1 MLSIGRKIAAL
12 GVTLGFGV
20 LAQGAAAQDALNFSK
35 VFSPSTI
42 GVNAGS
48 VLTYTITNPGASPNS
63 AVQFT
68 HALPST
74 PGQMTIA
81 SGEVSNTCGGTVTA
95 AEGDTSLALTG
106 GLVGA
111 YQTCTIDVLVTLPT
125 PGMHSSTTGI
135 LNSSGGASAPASA
148 VLTADTGRPSLTKTF
163 STNTPAL
170 NSVVTQTYSF
180 DNTANG
186 SIANF
191 LALSETFPAG
201 ITVASPSNLATDCLS
216 AGSLTAAEGGQSFAM
231 NSYAVAAGSTCT
243 VSLDLHVSTSG
254 QIALASDV
262 GSYSLGTLGIAAGT
276 LSVSA
281 PAAGEVSISKLF
293 SGDPALPGE
302 TVTLSFALRNL
313 SRTETATGITF
324 SDDLDLMLSGTTG
337 DNFPSDPCGSGS
349 ALSGT
354 STVTLSG
361 GTLAAGAECRF
372 DIDVVLPG
380 AAAAGDYNNI
390 TSAVSANIGG
400 TPVVGSSTGQDT
412 LTVSAVPA
420 VLPPVLTKTI
430 LTDPVMP
437 GGTVSI
443 RYALNNPNAAT
454 TLTGV
459 EFVDNNSAIYEA
471 GGAQLGV
478 GFASLPYAGLIAAC
492 GGDYINITNRGLPSP
507 PFPEFTTPGIDFQ
520 GGTLTPLETCDF
532 TVTYNVG
539 NNLASGIYQSI
550 AEPIQASGPSAL
562 TGNTAAAS
570 FNYGSGA
577 IELTMTKV
585 FADDQVARG
594 GTTNVTFQLQNG
606 ETAAASDISFTDPL
620 DSFFTGTTYSST
632 VSDTCGF
639 GVSGGSTIS
648 FTGGALAV
656 NSSCETTVALTMG
669 GSGTGSATATNT
681 TSDLTAAMGGLAAA
695 VQTNTAASDS
705 IEVLDALPA
714 EPLSFTHEYLTNP
727 MFPGEAGTLR
737 YTIANSHPTDDA
749 TLTFFTHDLD
759 TVVSSLA
766 ATGSATLDTCGGS
779 LAAGSFLNYIGG
791 AVAAGT
797 SCVIEV
803 PILMPAG
810 SDDGAYRSL
819 GAALSYWRSGGNDTA
834 EIEATSIEVRSD
846 YLSVINSFDT
856 PTVAPGDVAQ
866 LRLTL
871 GNTHPT
877 LAATDLAISTNV
889 GAMAFGPTAAT
900 VDSIAFNDCGGT
912 ITGVGTGT
920 LGLTSGS
927 VSAAGTC
934 AIVANIN
941 VPADAGSG
949 SVSNLTSTVGGTVG
963 GFALFGPAASAN
975 LDVST
980 IGTTFSASFD
990 GPALPGETAVLTF
1003 TLTNPNAATVNSL
1016 AFSSDLDAA
1025 LSGLSASAL
1034 PATPC
1039 GAGSA
1044 LTGTSL
1050 LTFTGGELAAGASCT
1065 FDVTV
1070 QLPASGTP
1078 GDYASTT
1085 SDVSS
1090 GGQFSASGA
1099 SATLTVSPHVD
1110 VSVTATDGLT
1120 STSPGQNVVYTTV
1133 IANAGPSLDPAV
1145 TLNAPFP
1152 ANLTCTFTSVAA
1164 GGASGNT
1171 AAGTGNLVETLSMP
1185 SGSTVTYTSSCL
1197 VGRDA
1202 TGPLSYTATATP
1214 SVTDIN
1220 TGNESASDTD
1230 TDVVALSLAFTKA
1243 FAPAAVDQGEVT
1255 TLTLTID
1262 NTANPV
1268 ASTGMNF
1275 SDPLTD
1281 GVTIAATPNAATT
1294 CTGGTLTA
1302 APGGSSISYSG
1313 GTVLGGAICTVSV
1326 DLVTSTSGTFN
1337 NVTSALTSDYVDATA
1352 ATASLSIASVPL
1364 TLAASYSPDTIE
1376 QQQTSTLTL
1385 TLTNGAPITATSI
1398 AVNNALPTGVTVATT
1413 PNASTTCT
1421 GGTLTA
1427 TAGAAS
1433 LSYSGGSLAA
1443 ATSCQIA
1450 VDVTSTTIGTYPD
1463 TIDSATSSLGTS
1475 AATSATLTV
1484 ERATTGLVTFVQN
1497 TEVDGTFAFT
1507 STEAALTF
1515 NLVTAGGTGTV
1526 GPIRLTEGSY
1536 TVTQSNPTGV
1546 VTSSMVCSDGNSTG
1560 DVNTGVIALTID
1572 PLDDVTCTIS
1582 AVSSVQ
1588 KTIDTINRF
1597 LTKRADLLLSTE
1609 PSAGRR
1615 LQRLQSGFGN
1625 STPTRFATGDLQ
1637 SLLPFSA
1644 QIDQSA
1650 GAYLMSTSLHQM
1662 RKASAQMSLA
1672 HSPGTEELLV
1682 DNTRFDAWME
1692 AEYKQFDYGADGEG
1706 HFAVAYFGADYLVND
1721 DLLVGAI
1728 LQFDNMEDRSSAN
1741 SSTAGG
1747 TGWMFGPYMTARLGQ
1762 NLYFDGRIATGSS
1775 NNSVSPFNTYVDS
1788 FNTQRLLASASLS
1801 GEFQQGAWTIRPNA
1815 SFSYIQEKQQA
1826 YTDSLGASVPEQ
1838 TVKLGQVKIGPTFT
1852 GQFMTDGGTAYAPY
1866 FGFDAIYNIDETSGV
1881 TLTSGGN
1888 ANSDSWRG
1896 RVHGGVRFVTKE
1908 GTELS
1913 FGGSVDGLGQSGA
1926 SAWGVSFDV
1935 NMPF

>member
-20 LAQGAAAQDALNFSK
+20 LAQDAAAQDALSFSK
-35 VFSPSTI
+35 GFSPSTV

-48 VLTYTITNPGASPNS
+48 VLTYTITNPGATPNS

-68 HALPST
+68 HTLPT
-74 PGQMTIA
+74 VPGQMTVA
-81 SGEVSNTCGGTVTA
+81 SGVLSNTCGGTVTA
-95 AEGDTSLALTG
+95 AAGDTSLSLTG

-111 YQTCTIDVLVTLPT
+111 FQTCTIEVLVSLAT
-125 PGMHSSTTGI
+125 PGVHASTTGI
-135 LNSSGGASAPASA
+135 LNSSEGTTTPASA
-148 VLTADTGRPSLTKTF
+148 SLEADSGRSSLTKTF

-170 NSVVTQTYSF
+170 NTVVTQTYSF

-186 SIANF
+186 AAVNF
-191 LALSETFPAG
+191 MSLSETFPAG
-201 ITVASPSNLATDCLS
+201 ITVASPSNLVTDCS
-216 AGSLTAAEGGQSFAM
+216 AFGSPTLTAAEGGQNFAM
-231 NSYAVAAGSTCT
+231 SGYTVAAGSTCT
-243 VSLDLHVSTSG
+243 VSLDLLVGTSG
-254 QIALASDV
+254 QIALVSESGSSSAGDLGAAV
-262 GSYSLGTLGIAAGT
+262 GNLTVA
-276 LSVSA
+276 A

-313 SRTETATGITF
+313 SRTEAATDITF
-324 SDDLDLMLSGTTG
+324 ADDLDLMLSGTTG
-337 DNFPSDPCGSGS
+337 GNFPSDPCGSGS

-361 GTLAAGAECRF
+361 GALAAGAECRF
-372 DIDVVLPG
+372 DIDVVLPSV
-380 AAAAGDYNNI
+380 ATAGDYDNI

-400 TPVVGSSTGQDT
+400 TPVVGTSTGQDT

-430 LTDPVMP
+430 LTDPVTP
-437 GGTVSI
+437 GGTISI

-459 EFVDNNSAIYEA
+459 EFVDNNARVHDAA
-471 GGAQLGV
+471 GAELDV
-478 GFASLPYAGLIAAC
+478 GFASVAFAGQIAAC
-492 GGDYINITNRGLPSP
+492 GGNYINTANRLSPSP
-507 PFPEFTTPGIDFQ
+507 DFAAPGIDFE
-520 GGTLTPLETCDF
+520 GGSLAPLETCEF

-539 NNLASGIYQSI
+539 NNLASGVYQSI
-550 AEPIQASGPSAL
+550 ADPILASGPSAL

-577 IELTMTKV
+577 IELAMTKV
-585 FADDQVARG
+585 FAEDQVVRG
-594 GTTNVTFQLQNG
+594 GTTNVTFRLQNG

-639 GVSGGSTIS
+639 GISGASTIS

-727 MFPGEAGTLR
+727 SFPGEAGTLR
-737 YTIANSHPTDDA
+737 YTIANPHPTDDA
-749 TLTFFTHDLD
+749 TLTFFTHSLSS
-759 TVVSSLA
+759 VVSSLA
-766 ATGSATLDTCGGS
+766 ATGPATLDTCGGTAS
-779 LAAGSFLNYIGG
+779 AGSFLTYVGG
-791 AVAAGT
+791 AVTAGT

-810 SDDGAYRSL
+810 SSDGVYSSQGSSLAYS
-819 GAALSYWRSGGNDTA
+819 RSGSSDAAAMETA
-834 EIEATSIEVRSD
+834 SIEVRSD

-856 PTVAPGDVAQ
+856 PTVAPGDVAE

-889 GAMAFGPTAAT
+889 GAMAFGSTAAT

-920 LGLTSGS
+920 LSLTSGS
-927 VSAAGTC
+927 VAAAGTC
-934 AIVANIN
+934 AIVVNFN

-949 SVSNLTSTVGGTVG
+949 SVSNLTGTVSGTVG
-963 GFALFGPAASAN
+963 GFALSGPAASAN

-980 IGTTFSASFD
+980 IGTTFSAGFD
-990 GPALPGETAVLTF
+990 GPALPGETAVLSF

-1016 AFSSDLDAA
+1016 AFSSDLDAV

-1050 LTFTGGELAAGASCT
+1050 LTFTGGELAAGASCN
-1065 FDVTV
+1065 FDITV

-1078 GDYASTT
+1078 GDYVSTT

-1133 IANAGPSLDPAV
+1133 VANAGPSLDPAV
-1145 TLNAPFP
+1145 SLNAPFP

-1171 AAGTGNLVETLSMP
+1171 AAGTGNLAETLSMP
-1185 SGSTVTYTSSCL
+1185 SGSSVTYTSSCL

-1230 TDVVALSLAFTKA
+1230 TDVVALSLSFTKA
-1243 FAPAAVDQGEVT
+1243 FAPSAVDQGEVT

-1268 ASTGMNF
+1268 AATGLNF
-1275 SDPLTD
+1275 SDPLTA
-1281 GVTIAATPNAATT
+1281 GVTIAATPNATTT

-1302 APGGSSISYSG
+1302 AAGGSSISYSG

-1364 TLAASYSPDTIE
+1364 SLSASYSPDTIE

-1385 TLTNGAPITATSI
+1385 TLTNTSPVAATS
-1398 AVNNALPTGVTVATT
+1398 VALGNTLPDGVTLAAT

-1427 TAGAAS
+1427 TAGASS

-1443 ATSCQIA
+1443 SEVCQVA
-1450 VDVTSTTIGTYPD
+1450 VDVTSSAIGNYVD
-1463 TIDSATSSLGTS
+1463 VIDSASSSLGAS
-1475 AATSATLTV
+1475 ASVSASLTV
-1484 ERATTGLVTFVQN
+1484 EPATTGLVTFVQN

-1507 STEAALTF
+1507 SAEAALTF

-1526 GPIRLTEGSY
+1526 GPIRLTQGNY

-1560 DVNTGVIALTID
+1560 DVNTGVIALAID

-1588 KTIDTINRF
+1588 RTIDTINRF

-1682 DNTRFDAWME
+1682 DNNRFDAWME

-1728 LQFDNMEDRSSAN
+1728 LQFDNMEDRSSVN
-1741 SSTAGG
+1741 TSTASG